1 MNKNSAV
8 RISEKLEILFDSIS
22 DKERLA
28 LIRLIKHR
36 LRNPQSYVTIIGETS
51 TGKSSLIN
59 SLFQRQ
65 LLPVSAPPTTAIV
78 THVACLDIAEDKYFA
93 IYRDAT
99 QDAIS
104 RGKFVSLSVSPNEER
119 DLLRLQVRAKPVETH
134 FYGLNIFDT
143 PGYNSLLAEHEEVLR
158 SFLPQSDV
166 IIFVVTYRTG
176 FGSTDKEQTQD
187 LLDVVFSSTEHVDEI
202 PIILVV
208 NKSPAAVDENDN
220 RLREILSNV
229 HDSIHNIPKL
239 VLVDHASAPENGDQ
253 SENSAE
259 HPIPNANELW
269 KEVAGIVEKPE
280 MQIRVKEKLITMMI
294 DLIDDADAAAER
306 EEITLSA
313 STEELKT
320 IEEQIRALQKA
331 RDESLKEIE
340 KTIKRL
346 ELLLPKLINHL
357 ALEMYKKAACE
368 IEKSDKWLDLGEF
381 CAQWITA
388 HVLPYEVRLA
398 AKSVEDMI
406 AREMEALNKRL
417 EDLANTAIKKVN
429 DLVKVKNDITARFA
443 QNIAKVLLQ
452 RIGGNALQNVLR
464 GLGGIG
470 GTAAG
475 AGNLVKMAV
484 SRLGKVFG
492 QTFSRQVYTNIGKT
506 FTKQFLKRLNV
517 AIQIVVDTIIYIRQA
532 QTWQRKLKEKVEE
545 AINNWKDG
553 DEEDIGVIDDLI
565 KNQLPDI
572 KKNNDSDVCSFYD
585 DLINN
590 ESISRD
596 ERQSN
601 TEQDLASI
609 QRIRSEFKQLRQQ
622 LVSLKK

>member
-1 MNKNSAV
+1 
-8 RISEKLEILFDSIS
+8 
-22 DKERLA
+22 
-28 LIRLIKHR
+28 
-36 LRNPQSYVTIIGETS
+36 
-51 TGKSSLIN
+51 
-59 SLFQRQ
+59 
-65 LLPVSAPPTTAIV
+65 
-78 THVACLDIAEDKYFA
+78 
-93 IYRDAT
+93 
-99 QDAIS
+99 
-104 RGKFVSLSVSPNEER
+104 
-119 DLLRLQVRAKPVETH
+119 
-134 FYGLNIFDT
+134 
-143 PGYNSLLAEHEEVLR
+143 
-158 SFLPQSDV
+158 
-166 IIFVVTYRTG
+166 
-176 FGSTDKEQTQD
+176 
-187 LLDVVFSSTEHVDEI
+187 
-202 PIILVV
+202 
-208 NKSPAAVDENDN
+208 
-220 RLREILSNV
+220 
-229 HDSIHNIPKL
+229 
-239 VLVDHASAPENGDQ
+239 
-253 SENSAE
+253 
-259 HPIPNANELW
+259 
-269 KEVAGIVEKPE
+269 
-280 MQIRVKEKLITMMI
+280 
-294 DLIDDADAAAER
+294 
-306 EEITLSA
+306 
-313 STEELKT
+313 
-320 IEEQIRALQKA
+320 
-331 RDESLKEIE
+331 
-340 KTIKRL
+340 
-346 ELLLPKLINHL
+346 
-357 ALEMYKKAACE
+357 
-368 IEKSDKWLDLGEF
+368 
-381 CAQWITA
+381 
-388 HVLPYEVRLA
+388 
-398 AKSVEDMI
+398 I

-429 DLVKVKNDITARFA
+429 DLVKVKNDATARFA